1 MERGSFKVQDGT
13 IIRFWE
19 DLWIGNEPLMKKYPS
34 LYNIVREKCVSG
46 SSTTPLNISFTRALV
61 GGNWDKWLRLVGSI
75 LTVCLNEH

>member
-34 LYNIVREKCVSG
+34 LYNIVREKMRQWLKYYSIKHLFYK
-46 SSTTPLNISFTRALV
+46 STCGGKLGQVVAV
-61 GGNWDKWLRLVGSI
+61 GGEYSYSVS
-75 LTVCLNEH
+75 